1 MTYIQ
6 FNGYA
11 NIDGEMSQLD
21 SNKLIF
27 PIDAVGEEP
36 FEFLKKFFQ
45 NMGIEY
51 YLFAYNKI
59 EVEE

>member
-45 NMGIEY
+45 NMGIKY
-51 YLFAYNKI
+51 YLFTYNKI

>member
-11 NIDGEMSQLD
+11 DIDGEMSQLD
-21 SNKLIF
+21 PNKLTF

-36 FEFLKKFFQ
+36 FKFLKKFFRS
-45 NMGIEY
+45 MGIEY
-51 YLFAYNKI
+51 YLFTYDKI

>member
-11 NIDGEMSQLD
+11 DIDEEMSQLD
-21 SNKLIF
+21 PNKLTF
-27 PIDAVGEEP
+27 PIDAVGKEP
-36 FEFLKKFFQ
+36 FEFLKKFFRS
-45 NMGIEY
+45 MGIEY
-51 YLFAYNKI
+51 YLFTYDKI